1 MKPTIIGSLLSAGI
15 ATFPVPGALAQSS
28 TQIKKAVP
36 GAEEIQVTP
45 ERPELKK
52 RKLLDDDNKLPGD
65 HFSNGKKLPGD
76 HFSNGK
82 KLPGDH
88 FSE

>member
-1 MKPTIIGSLLSAGI
+1 MKPTIIGLLLSAGI
-15 ATFPVPGALAQSS
+15 ATFPVTGALAQSS
-28 TQIKKAVP
+28 TQIKKADP
-36 GAEEIQVTP
+36 GTEAIGETIKVEP
-45 ERPELKK
+45 ERPKLKK
-52 RKLLDDDNKLPGD
+52 KKLLDD
-65 HFSNGKKLPGD
+65 KKELPGD